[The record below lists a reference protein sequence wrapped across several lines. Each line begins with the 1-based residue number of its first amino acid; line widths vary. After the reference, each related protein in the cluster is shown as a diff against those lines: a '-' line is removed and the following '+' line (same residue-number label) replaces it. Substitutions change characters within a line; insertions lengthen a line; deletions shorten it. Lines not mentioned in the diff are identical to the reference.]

1 MPRTAVSHQVCVEGL
16 GVLDFLN
23 ETLVSTSKYAA
34 SFHVNDVQKWFEH
47 VRNQCRLARIVSGKD
62 SVISYLT
69 TALADANS
77 KDGCALQCS
86 AELGRVCIASYVID
100 SFRSIV
106 VHAVL
111 AFLACKPFPPSTLK
125 EDVRECCEG
134 WLEEARPHC
143 DLQTGR

>member
-1 MPRTAVSHQVCVEGL
+1 MSHPVCVEGL
-16 GVLDFLN
+16 GVLDFRN
-23 ETLVSTSKYAA
+23 KKLVSTSKSAA
-34 SFHVNDVQKWFEH
+34 SFHVNDVQKGFEH
-47 VRNQCRLARIVSGKD
+47 VRNQCRLVRTVSGKD
-62 SVISYLT
+62 SVISYLS

-100 SFRSIV
+100 SYVPLSSTQYWHSWPANRFRSQ
-106 VHAVL
+106 
-111 AFLACKPFPPSTLK
+111 PGLK